1 MTALAQGSAGLALV
15 MCFALL
21 RARQLSAAAIL
32 LAVQSAA
39 VAVTAAVLHRPL
51 MAIPPLVLGGGIWL
65 LRHETP
71 VLDPHTVPI
80 GGAKLGIGAGAV
92 LAILCQSQGVLALP
106 LAIVLLSILLA
117 ATRSHP
123 LMQVLAL
130 VAAQNGLTL
139 AACLIVPEQVLPAS
153 LLLPTV
159 CLLLPVPLAAGLLVP
174 AIASSPHH
182 EPATWVKSWLARLPA
197 VARWLGWID
206 LVLAAAMFGAT
217 LIVPL
222 DSLAS
227 IFAPLLGLDGVLRAC
242 LRRNRSGLTMARRA
256 SALAQT
262 GFTVLAVCA
271 PNLIIAWVAV
281 LAAMAMALLP
291 TLSRRWSSA
300 VLGFLAA
307 GLALFGMLLLAATPP
322 VPTSPVLGAFSLF
335 AGFAAIAAVVPD
347 LAVVLVILIL
357 RLANQLPWPP
367 GVDAIGAGITVV
379 ALLACATLLT
389 SPERSHRPTLLLLSQ
404 ASIAALTICIGQAEG
419 RFAALVLLVL
429 LIPSRSAA
437 RFTHGPAAT
446 LALAGLGGIPP
457 LGVFPGLVL
466 VVLAMSAHDPWL
478 LLPLGA
484 ALIPIVGAS
493 MPRHLPTFPA
503 RPAIPSIAWLPLLL
517 AVLAG
522 YFAPDGLVQWWR
534 VLTAGG
540 T

>member
-1 MTALAQGSAGLALV
+1 
-15 MCFALL
+15 
-21 RARQLSAAAIL
+21 
-32 LAVQSAA
+32 
-39 VAVTAAVLHRPL
+39 
-51 MAIPPLVLGGGIWL
+51 
-65 LRHETP
+65 
-71 VLDPHTVPI
+71 
-80 GGAKLGIGAGAV
+80 
-92 LAILCQSQGVLALP
+92 
-106 LAIVLLSILLA
+106 
-117 ATRSHP
+117 
-123 LMQVLAL
+123 
-130 VAAQNGLTL
+130 
-139 AACLIVPEQVLPAS
+139 
-153 LLLPTV
+153 
-159 CLLLPVPLAAGLLVP
+159 
-174 AIASSPHH
+174 
-182 EPATWVKSWLARLPA
+182 
-197 VARWLGWID
+197 
-206 LVLAAAMFGAT
+206 
-217 LIVPL
+217 VPL

-437 RFTHGPAAT
+437 RFTRGPAAT